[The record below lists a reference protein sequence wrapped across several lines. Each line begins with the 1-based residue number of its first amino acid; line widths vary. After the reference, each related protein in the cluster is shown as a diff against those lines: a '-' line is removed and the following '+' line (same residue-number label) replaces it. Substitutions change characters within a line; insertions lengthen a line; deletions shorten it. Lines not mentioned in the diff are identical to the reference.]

1 MSYQTEKQV
10 FTKEEQPQQERSF
23 ARTMLAIMAVSFLA
37 LACVAFYT
45 NGVGS
50 SMASTISFRSEIG
63 KANKRALS
71 TVVLH
76 GHDAFKAY
84 DYLDGKFLTKK
95 YRTLGHGM
103 DENGELTKDPPF
115 FSVDILFW
123 KSVSKS
129 VWRENIL
136 NERYLIGLFGGLD
149 EQGNAVFGD
158 GAYCEALHTPYYGV
172 LEVLC
177 GSEYKVSGVFMQNP
191 CAMKITVTHPRQC
204 GAEAVTTLADIA
216 KDHKGTIASGNW
228 GKNLATGK

>member
-1 MSYQTEKQV
+1 MSYQTEEQV
-10 FTKEEQPQQERSF
+10 LTKEEQPQQERSF

-45 NGVGS
+45 NGVSS

-76 GHDAFKAY
+76 GRDAFKAY

-115 FSVDILFW
+115 FSVDLYFW
-123 KSVSKS
+123 KTVSKS

-136 NERYLIGLFGGLD
+136 NERYLIGLLGGLD

-172 LEVLC
+172 L
-177 GSEYKVSGVFMQNP
+177 
-191 CAMKITVTHPRQC
+191 
-204 GAEAVTTLADIA
+204 
-216 KDHKGTIASGNW
+216 
-228 GKNLATGK
+228 